1 MKKSAKEKK
10 SPKKYQIGVVGAGAI
25 AQALHIPGYAAAAH
39 CELASIADPS
49 PERLKEVRD
58 KGWKFRH
65 EYGGYREMLKAE
77 KLDVVSICTPNKFHA
92 EVAIAALE
100 AGADLLLEKPVAMSM
115 KEARALARAAEK
127 SGRRIMVGFSHR
139 FNGMNIAAKS
149 AIKAGKIGAPYMI
162 RARFAHMGPLAGWAK
177 SDWFFRPT
185 LAGGG
190 ALMDMAVHAFDI
202 VQWLVGPATSIYAQT
217 ATLRHKIPLD
227 DNVVAVLEF
236 GKRCLGYIE
245 CGWTSPAGFV
255 GIEIMGD
262 KGAIR
267 CDYAAGKAILT
278 AQKNTAAGTGSSEAV
293 ELAVGTNAWSDE
305 MKYFTEM
312 LATKKGFV
320 PGLDA
325 GIATQRLIEGAYK
338 SAKTGRKVNL

>member
-1 MKKSAKEKK
+1 MKKTAKAKK
-10 SPKKYQIGVVGAGAI
+10 SSKKYQIGVVGAGAI

-39 CELASIADPS
+39 CELAAIADPS

-58 KGWKFRH
+58 KGWKFRN

-115 KEARALARAAEK
+115 KEARGIARAAEK

-139 FNGMNIAAKS
+139 FNGMNIAAKN

-162 RARFAHMGPLAGWAK
+162 RVRFAHMGPLAGWAK

-202 VQWLVGPATSIYAQT
+202 AQWLVGPATSIYAQT

-236 GKRCLGYIE
+236 GKRCLGYID

-262 KGAIR
+262 KGAIL

-278 AQKNTAAGTGSSEAV
+278 AQKNTAAGTGSSETV
-293 ELAVGTNAWSDE
+293 ELAAGTNSWSDE
-305 MKYFTEM
+305 MKYFTDT
-312 LATKKGFV
+312 LATKKAFV

-325 GIATQRLIEGAYK
+325 GIATQKLIEGAYK

>member
-1 MKKSAKEKK
+1 MKKTTK
-10 SPKKYQIGVVGAGAI
+10 SKRPQKKYQIGVVGGGAI
-25 AQALHIPGYAAAAH
+25 AQALHIPGYAASSH
-39 CELASIADPS
+39 CELAAIADPS
-49 PERLKEVRD
+49 PERLKEIRG
-58 KGWKFRH
+58 KGWAFRN
-65 EYGGYREMLKAE
+65 EYRDYREMLAAE
-77 KLDVVSICTPNKFHA
+77 KLDVVSVCTPNKFHA

-100 AGADLLLEKPVAMSM
+100 AGADLLLEKPIAMNM
-115 KEARALARAAEK
+115 KEAGAIKRAAAK

-139 FNGMNIAAKS
+139 FNGMNIAAKA
-149 AIKAGKIGAPYMI
+149 AIKAGKIGEPYMI
-162 RARFAHMGPLAGWAK
+162 RVRFAHKGPLGGWAK

-202 VQWLVGPATSIYAQT
+202 VQWLIGPATSVYAQT

-262 KGAIR
+262 KGALR
-267 CDYAAGKAILT
+267 CDYSAGKAMLI
-278 AQKNTAAGTGSSEAV
+278 AQESTAAGTGKMKTT
-293 ELAVGTNAWSDE
+293 ELASATAAWADE
-305 MKYFTEM
+305 MGYFTET
-312 LATKKGFV
+312 LATKKAFV

-325 GIATQRLIEGAYK
+325 GIATQKLIEGAYK
-338 SAKTGRKVNL
+338 SAKTGRKVSL